1 MAVLRLEGVS
11 KTFGEGDR
19 AVSAVRSVSFE
30 ADAGEF
36 LSIVGPSGSGKTTLL
51 AMIGALLTPSEGRI
65 ELNGSNLTE
74 LSKAAQARFRRQNV
88 GFVFQA
94 NNVLPFLT
102 ARENMMIMGD
112 IAGMSRAEA
121 GRRAGQ
127 LLDELGITE
136 RADAVVTELSG
147 GERQRV
153 AIGRALMHDPAVILV
168 DEPTASL
175 DSERGQMVVESLV
188 REVKDRQKLGIM
200 VTHDLSM
207 AGLTDR
213 ILEMRDGAVRERA
226 GRPD

>member
-1 MAVLRLEGVS
+1 MAILRVEDVS
-11 KTFGEGDR
+11 KTYGDGER
-19 AVSAVRSVSFE
+19 AVRAVQGATFA

-51 AMIGALLTPSEGRI
+51 AMIGALLTPTEGRI
-65 ELNGSNLTE
+65 EVNGTDITGM
-74 LSKAAQARFRRQNV
+74 SKAAQARFRRQNV

-102 ARENMMIMGD
+102 ARENMTIMGD
-112 IAGMSRAEA
+112 IAGMTRSES
-121 GRRAGQ
+121 GRRADQ
-127 LLDELGITE
+127 LLEELGIAE
-136 RADAVVTELSG
+136 RAHAVATELSG

-175 DSERGQMVVESLV
+175 DSQRGRMVVESLV
-188 REVKDRQKLGIM
+188 REIKDRRKLGIM
-200 VTHDLSM
+200 VTHDLDM

-213 ILEMRDGAVRERA
+213 IFEMHDGHLKEQAARA
-226 GRPD
+226 D

>member
-1 MAVLRLEGVS
+1 MPVLRLDGVS

-19 AVSAVRSVSFE
+19 AVCAVQSVSFE

-36 LSIVGPSGSGKTTLL
+36 ISIVGPSGSGKTTLL

-65 ELNGSNLTE
+65 ELNGSDLTD
-74 LSKAAQARFRRQNV
+74 LGKAAQARFRRQNV

-121 GRRAGQ
+121 ARRAGQ
-127 LLDELGITE
+127 LLEELGITD
-136 RADAVVTELSG
+136 RADAVATELSG

-200 VTHDLSM
+200 VTHDLNM

-213 ILEMRDGAVRERA
+213 ILEMRDGVVRERA
-226 GRPD
+226 ARPD

>member
-1 MAVLRLEGVS
+1 MAVLCLDGVS

-51 AMIGALLTPSEGRI
+51 AMIGALLTPTEGRI
-65 ELNGSNLTE
+65 ELNGSDLTG
-74 LSKAAQARFRRQNV
+74 LGKTAQARFRRQNV

-121 GRRAGQ
+121 AGRAGQ
-127 LLDELGITE
+127 LLEELGIVE
-136 RADAVVTELSG
+136 RADAVATELSG

-175 DSERGQMVVESLV
+175 DSERGRMVVESLV
-188 REVKDRQKLGIM
+188 REIKDRQKLGIM

-213 ILEMRDGAVRERA
+213 ILEMRDGTIRERC
-226 GRPD
+226 GPD

>member
-1 MAVLRLEGVS
+1 MAVLHVENVS
-11 KTFGEGDR
+11 KTYGEGER
-19 AVSAVRSVSFE
+19 AVRAVRNVSFE
-30 ADAGEF
+30 AENGEF

-51 AMIGALLTPSEGRI
+51 AMIGGLLAASEGLI
-65 ELNGSNLTE
+65 EVNGNTLTGMGR
-74 LSKAAQARFRRQNV
+74 SAQARFRRENV

-102 ARENMMIMGD
+102 ARENLLIMGD

-121 GRRAGQ
+121 AKRADQ
-127 LLDELGITE
+127 LLEELGIAE
-136 RADAVVTELSG
+136 RASAVATELSG

-153 AIGRALMHDPAVILV
+153 AIGRALLHDPAVILV

-188 REVKDRQKLGIM
+188 REIKDRNKLGIM

-207 AGLTDR
+207 ARMTDR
-213 ILEMRDGAVRERA
+213 ILEIRDGALTERSA
-226 GRPD
+226 

>member
-1 MAVLRLEGVS
+1 MAVLRLDGVS

-19 AVSAVRSVSFE
+19 AVRAVQSVSFE
-30 ADAGEF
+30 ADPGEF

-65 ELNGSNLTE
+65 ELNGNVLTG
-74 LSKAAQARFRRQNV
+74 LGKAAQARFRRQNV

-112 IAGMSRAEA
+112 IAGMNRAEA
-121 GRRAGQ
+121 TRRANQ
-127 LLDELGITE
+127 LLDELGIAE
-136 RADAVVTELSG
+136 RAEAVATELSG

-188 REVKDRQKLGIM
+188 REIKERQKLGIM
-200 VTHDLSM
+200 VTHDLNM
-207 AGLTDR
+207 AARTDR
-213 ILEMRDGAVRERA
+213 IFEMRDGVVQERPV
-226 GRPD
+226 RPD